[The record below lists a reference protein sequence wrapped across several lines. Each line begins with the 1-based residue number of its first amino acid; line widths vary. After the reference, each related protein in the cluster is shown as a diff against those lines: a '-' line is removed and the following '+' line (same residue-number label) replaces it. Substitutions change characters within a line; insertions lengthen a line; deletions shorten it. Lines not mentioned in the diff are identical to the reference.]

1 MRTNAAQAKSK
12 GEIQM
17 SEDFELQNEGSLYL
31 LRPLTVHAAEW
42 LEEHIEQNRQMFGT
56 AVVVEHRYVADIV
69 RGIRAEGLEIG
80 LKRPSRG
87 V

>member
-1 MRTNAAQAKSK
+1 MRTKVK

-31 LRPLTVHAAEW
+31 LRPLTGQAAEW

-69 RGIRAEGLEIG
+69 RGIADAGLE
-80 LKRPSRG
+80 LD
-87 V
+87 

>member
-1 MRTNAAQAKSK
+1 
-12 GEIQM
+12 M

-56 AVVVEHRYVADIV
+56 AVVVEHRYVEDIV
-69 RGIRAEGLEIG
+69 YGIVGDGLTWA
-80 LKRPSRG
+80 
-87 V
+87 

>member
-1 MRTNAAQAKSK
+1 MRTKVK

-31 LRPLTVHAAEW
+31 LRPLTGQAAEW
-42 LEEHIEQNRQMFGT
+42 IEEHIEQNRQMFGT

-69 RGIRAEGLEIG
+69 RGIADAGLE
-80 LKRPSRG
+80 LD
-87 V
+87 